1 MNIEQ
6 AVIDKLKVLPLERQ
20 QEVLDFID
28 FVHQRSRPK
37 QPRWNLKGLWKDLDI
52 QITEKDLT
60 EARREMWADF
70 SREDFG

>member
-1 MNIEQ
+1 
-6 AVIDKLKVLPLERQ
+6 LEKQ

-28 FVHQRSRPK
+28 IVHQKSRTRP
-37 QPRWNLKGLWKDLDI
+37 PRRKLKGLWKDLDI